1 MLFQLDTDGDGLG
14 DVCDPDED
22 GDMVNDT
29 MDNCRL
35 VVNPDQVSASVCSLR
50 DVYIY
55 TRLCAHIIILAH
67 ICYSRQ
73 CICSCILIVSY
84 SIM

>member
-50 DVYIY
+50 DIYILY
-55 TRLCAHIIILAH
+55 TRSVHILL
-67 ICYSRQ
+67 Y
-73 CICSCILIVSY
+73 
-84 SIM
+84 